1 MKIWT
6 GQDVP
11 RIGMG
16 CWAIGGPTA
25 NEGPSTSYGQVDDAR
40 SRRALNLGY
49 DLGARLFDTAAGY
62 GAGHSESLIGGEI
75 SRHDDA
81 VIVTKFGYAV
91 DDEAR
96 LNGPEAVD
104 DAGIR
109 KTIDGSR
116 RRLKRDRLDLAL
128 FHVNGFPADKAGP
141 VFDTLEALVDEG
153 KIAAFGWSTDFVAS
167 AQTVCD
173 RPGFVAIEN
182 DYNVF
187 TPATDLM
194 KLAEDKNLVAISRLP
209 LAMGLLTG
217 KFQPGQSFGT
227 SDVRGA
233 GHDWLRFF
241 TDGQPNAD
249 FLERL
254 EALRGLLTSGGR
266 SLAQGAL
273 SWILAASPVA
283 LPVPGFKSEDQVRDN
298 LGALEKG
305 PLPKDIM
312 DEIDKVLRGFAPVE
326 G

>member
-25 NEGPSTSYGQVDDAR
+25 NEGPSTSYGRVDDAR

-62 GAGHSESLIGGEI
+62 GAGHSEVLIGEEI
-75 SRHDDA
+75 SRHEDV
-81 VIVTKFGYAV
+81 VIVTKFGFAV
-91 DDEAR
+91 DEEAG

-109 KTIDGSR
+109 ATIDGSR
-116 RRLKRDRLDLAL
+116 RRLRRDRLDLAL
-128 FHVNGFPADKAGP
+128 FHLNGFPPEEAGP
-141 VFDTLEALVDEG
+141 VFDTLEALVAEG
-153 KIAAFGWSTDFVAS
+153 KIAAFGWSTDFVDS
-167 AQTVCD
+167 ARAVCD
-173 RPGFVAIEN
+173 RAGFVAIEN

-194 KLAEDKNLVAISRLP
+194 KLAGERDLVAISRLP

-217 KFQPGQSFGT
+217 KFRAGQSVGS

-241 TDGQPNAD
+241 TNGEPNAD
-249 FLERL
+249 YLERM

-273 SWILAASPVA
+273 GWILAASPVA
-283 LPVPGFKSEDQVRDN
+283 LPVPGFKTEDQVRDN

-305 PLPKDIM
+305 SLPADIM
-312 DEIDKVLRGFAPVE
+312 GEIDKVLRGFAPV
-326 G
+326 